1 MTRHDRVTLCSASP
15 RRSQLLEQIRVRHE
29 VRPVDVDEAR
39 LARETPEAYVRRI
52 AARKAEAGW
61 ALDDRQPVL
70 AADTAVVL
78 GAELFGKPADLTDGM
93 RMLGALAG
101 HTHRVFTAVALRH
114 AAGVAARLSVSEVTF
129 RALSTEECA
138 RYWQTGEP
146 VGKAG
151 GYAVQG
157 LAATFITHLAGSY
170 SGVMGLPLAETAELL
185 AAAQVRVWNTEA
197 GT

>member
-1 MTRHDRVTLCSASP
+1 MTPYDCVTLASASP
-15 RRSQLLEQIRVRHE
+15 RRSELLLQIRVRHA
-29 VRPVDVDEAR
+29 VRAVDVDEAR
-39 LARETPEAYVRRI
+39 HARETPEAYVRRI
-52 AARKAEAGW
+52 AACKAEAGW
-61 ALDDRQPVL
+61 AADDHQPVL

-78 GAELFGKPADLTDGM
+78 GAELFGKPADQIDGM

-101 HTHRVFTAVALRH
+101 HTHRVLTAVAIRH

-157 LAATFITHLAGSY
+157 LAAAFITHLTGSY
-170 SGVMGLPLAETAELL
+170 SGVMGLPLAQTAELR
-185 AAAQVRVWNTEA
+185 AAARVRLWNSEA
-197 GT
+197 AA